1 MISLFRDAVSADN
14 PLDSSPD
21 GAAPKKPL
29 ADLLTVQ
36 ALTNFPLAAGVV
48 TTAWQVVQKLVDA
61 SWETSAWTPMAIAGF
76 LVFGIWLSSFGTLK
90 TAADRLGGLVI
101 GTFNAALL
109 AAAVLG
115 LEVQFLS

>member
-1 MISLFRDAVSADN
+1 MKLFRDTVSADN

-21 GAAPKKPL
+21 DAAPKKPL

-36 ALTNFPLAAGVV
+36 ALTNFPLAAAVV
-48 TTAWQVVQKLVDA
+48 TAAWQLVQKLVDA
-61 SWETSAWTPMAIAGF
+61 SWETSGWTPMAIAGF

-90 TAADRLGGLVI
+90 TTADKLGGFVI

-115 LEVQFLS
+115 IEVQYLS